1 MLKAR
6 FSLAFSTLFLLCL
19 VLLTWPVTLRV
30 STSSVPD
37 FGSQIAFADPPRR
50 SNGLTDVVQWD
61 NYTLFVNG
69 QRILLY
75 SGEFHAFRIPV
86 PDLWLDIFQ
95 KMKAAGLNGVSI
107 YTHWGLS
114 HPAPGVLDFDDW
126 RDLQSLFDSA
136 KAAGLFVVL
145 RPGPYI
151 NAETTAGGIA
161 HWVTSQVAGEL
172 RTNATDYRATWE
184 PYIQAIIDATV
195 PNQITNGGPIIAD
208 GCNLAVQIVD
218 NEYTQEPINRAVYF
232 AELEAAFRAGGVVV
246 PLTYNDPG
254 EGSNFINGTGAVDIY
269 GLDSYPQGF
278 DCSNPETWSP
288 VKLNYHQYHQS
299 VNPSQPFYMPEFQ
312 GGSYDP
318 WAGPGYDACGVL
330 TGPNFQDVFYKQNWA
345 SNAKL
350 MSFYMVYGY
359 DYGAAIRE
367 NRALSP
373 KFDELKRQAL
383 FLRSSPEFR
392 KTNWIGDTS
401 TGGVSVNG
409 TEAFV
414 TLLRNPDSG
423 TNFFIARQNDS
434 TSTASVDFTI
444 TAQTSVGTLTL
455 PRTSSSIALDGRQS
469 KVIVTDYSFG
479 SSNLLYST
487 ATIFFAGRIGSRDVL
502 FLFGESAQ
510 SHEAALK
517 LGPSNSG
524 ARAISSS
531 VKFSSDNA
539 NDVTTVT
546 FLPGITGLVTVWESS
561 SQLVL
566 FSDPVTA
573 ASFWAPVIPGSSDLS
588 QYWQFG
594 SNDTV
599 LVGGPY
605 LVRNA
610 TIKNSELQLTG
621 DLNTS
626 VALTVFAP
634 SNIKTV
640 TWNGVP
646 VSDLKDAQGKSSA
659 ITGHLNM
666 KATSSLRLPQLSD
679 WKFADSL
686 PEIQPTFND
695 ANWITANHTT
705 TNIIPPPLFG
715 DGRVLYGCDYGFCEG
730 AVVWRGHFNA
740 TGAET
745 SVNLTISGGT
755 AFAASVWIND
765 MFIKST
771 PSDSSTPSQ
780 TNEIFTFPAGSVKTS
795 QDNVVTVVQ
804 DSTGIDESSSTAENS
819 KSPRGIMGFK
829 LNTGEFTTWKL
840 QGKLGGYTGYPD
852 RTRGIFNEGG
862 LFGER
867 EGWHLPGFDTS
878 KWQTRLLSEGLPNQD
893 PGIGFFVTT
902 FDLHMPSGTD
912 IPISFVFDDDSA
924 RYRALLFVNG
934 WQYGRRVGYL
944 GPQIKFPVHQGLLNY
959 NGKNTVAVALWSL
972 DANATVSP
980 KITLVADGFIDG
992 GVGHIALNNPEW
1004 SPRSSS

>member
-1 MLKAR
+1 MSKAR
-6 FSLAFSTLFLLCL
+6 FSFTFSALLLLCL
-19 VLLTWPVTLRV
+19 VLLTWPATLRV

-37 FGSQIAFADPPRR
+37 FGSRTAFANPPRR

-61 NYTLFVNG
+61 NYTLFVRG

-107 YTHWGLS
+107 YIHWGLS

-136 KAAGLFVVL
+136 SAAGLFIVL

-172 RTNATDYRATWE
+172 RTNATDYRAAWE

-195 PNQITNGGPIIAD
+195 PNQITNGGPIIA
-208 GCNLAVQIVD
+208 VQID
-218 NEYTQEPINRAVYF
+218 NEYSQKPINRAEYF

-246 PLTYNDPG
+246 PLTHNEPG
-254 EGSNFINGTGAVDIY
+254 EGANFINGTGAVDIF
-269 GLDSYPQGF
+269 GMDSYPQGQ
-278 DCSNPETWSP
+278 CSDPETWNP
-288 VKLNYHQYHQS
+288 VTPNYHQYHES
-299 VNPSQPFYMPEFQ
+299 VTPSQPFYMPEFQ
-312 GGSYDP
+312 GGSFDS
-318 WAGPGYDACGVL
+318 WAGPGYDACWIL
-330 TGPNFQDVFYKQNWA
+330 TGPDYEDVFYKHNWA

-350 MSFYMVYGY
+350 MSFYMLYGY

-383 FLRSSPEFR
+383 FLRSSPEFK
-392 KTNWIGDTS
+392 KTDWIGDTS

-409 TEAFV
+409 TGAFV

-444 TAQTSVGTLTL
+444 TAQTSTGTLTL
-455 PRTSSSIALDGRQS
+455 PRISNSIALDGRQS

-487 ATIFFAGRIGSRDVL
+487 ASIFFAGRIGSRDVL
-502 FLFGESAQ
+502 FLFGESTQ

-524 ARAISSS
+524 AWGISSF
-531 VKFSSDNA
+531 VKFSSDSA
-539 NDVTTVT
+539 NDVTTIT

-566 FSDPVTA
+566 FSDTVTA
-573 ASFWAPVIPGSSDLS
+573 TSFWAPVIPGSSDLS
-588 QYWQFG
+588 QYWEFG
-594 SNDTV
+594 SNETV

-610 TIKNSELQLTG
+610 TIQNSELQLTG
-621 DLNTS
+621 DLNAS
-626 VALTVFAP
+626 VTLTVFAP
-634 SNIKTV
+634 SNIMTV
-640 TWNGVP
+640 TWNGMP
-646 VSDLKDAQGKSSA
+646 ISDLKDIQGKSSA
-659 ITGHLNM
+659 ITGRLNM
-666 KATSSLRLPQLSD
+666 KATNSFRLPQLTN

-686 PEIQPTFND
+686 PEIQATFND

-705 TNIIPPPLFG
+705 TNIITPPVFG

-730 AVVWRGHFNA
+730 AVIWRGHFNA

-765 MFIKST
+765 VFIKST

-804 DSTGIDESSSTAENS
+804 DNTGIDESGSTPDNS

-852 RTRGIFNEGG
+852 RTRGILNEGG

-878 KWQTRLLSEGLPNQD
+878 KWQTRPLSEGLPNQD
-893 PGIGFFVTT
+893 AGIGFFITT

-934 WQYGRRVGYL
+934 WQYGKRVGYL
-944 GPQIKFPVHQGLLNY
+944 GPQVKFPVHQGLLDY
-959 NGKNTVAVALWSL
+959 NGKNTVAIALWSL
-972 DANATVSP
+972 DANTIVSP
-980 KITLVADGFIDG
+980 KVTLVADGFIDG
-992 GVGHIALNNPEW
+992 GVGHIALNNHKW
-1004 SPRSSS
+1004 SPRRSS